1 MAKRNMVV
9 EENTQLICLE
19 KVDDEK
25 DKDLETNKTI
35 NIKNEEFKTN
45 IDENYVDDNET
56 NSNNTVED
64 LVNDGKNED
73 NVSNDKDKLIIKERA
88 KRKITPVSRYGNS
101 VSHCIYVNYIDA
113 NVPNTFEEAMNSHDH
128 KQWEIATDSE
138 RPC

>member
-1 MAKRNMVV
+1 MDSS
-9 EENTQLICLE
+9 E

-25 DKDLETNKTI
+25 DRDLETNKTI

-45 IDENYVDDNET
+45 IDENYVDDNAT
-56 NSNNTVED
+56 NSDNTVKD

-88 KRKITPVSRYGNS
+88 KRKINPVSRYGNS
-101 VSHCIYVNYIDA
+101 VSHFMYVNYTDA

-128 KQWEIATDSE
+128 K
-138 RPC
+138 